1 MYLIKKTLLAFTV
14 CLCLV
19 GQVLANTTIIV
30 PFSVG
35 GNGDLWAR
43 QLASLSD
50 KYDNTRTIIQN
61 RPGAGGLVG
70 YNAYMTLPADATYL
84 IGVGPG
90 IMLFEPM
97 RSKELDPLKDL
108 TIITPFLVSPEVMAI
123 NPKSSKVK
131 TMKELFGSSN
141 NRLSITIGVGG
152 TAHEFFARWLQKYTA
167 HELIIVPFKGSG
179 DVKTALL
186 GGHVDIMVDNLSLV
200 SAHIGNGI
208 EIMALGSAPN
218 DSRFNQHPLM
228 HDWLDGFIFYNWT
241 AMAVNSKVPKAQ
253 IQALRKKYSRHV
265 FSKDFQKQAH
275 EQGMA
280 VLSVVDETFETQIKK
295 QAQQWRVINDQMKI
309 LQPH

>member
-1 MYLIKKTLLAFTV
+1 
-14 CLCLV
+14 
-19 GQVLANTTIIV
+19 
-30 PFSVG
+30 
-35 GNGDLWAR
+35 
-43 QLASLSD
+43 
-50 KYDNTRTIIQN
+50 
-61 RPGAGGLVG
+61 
-70 YNAYMTLPADATYL
+70 
-84 IGVGPG
+84 
-90 IMLFEPM
+90 
-97 RSKELDPLKDL
+97 
-108 TIITPFLVSPEVMAI
+108 
-123 NPKSSKVK
+123 
-131 TMKELFGSSN
+131 
-141 NRLSITIGVGG
+141 
-152 TAHEFFARWLQKYTA
+152 
-167 HELIIVPFKGSG
+167 
-179 DVKTALL
+179 
-186 GGHVDIMVDNLSLV
+186 MVDNLSLV